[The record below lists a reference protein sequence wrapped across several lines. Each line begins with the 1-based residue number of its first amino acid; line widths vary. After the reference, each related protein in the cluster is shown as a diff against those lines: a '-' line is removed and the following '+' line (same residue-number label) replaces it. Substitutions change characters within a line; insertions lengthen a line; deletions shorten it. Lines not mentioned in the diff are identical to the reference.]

1 MFTEDALRQILPALP
16 PDKRR
21 DYAPLLQSAAAEF
34 GINNPLR
41 AAAFLAQ
48 IAHESMGLTR
58 LVENLNYSAP
68 RLRQVWPRRFPTDA
82 VANAFARQP
91 EKLANSVYA
100 NRNGNGPPE
109 SGDGFRYRGRG
120 FIQLTGR
127 ANYREFGRLLGADLE
142 GNPDLAAE
150 PSVAFRVAAAFF
162 KSRGCNELADQQAI
176 TVMTKR
182 INGGTVGINE
192 RIALFGKAKRVF
204 QAAGATRGATRG
216 AAQSADEGRDVPATL
231 SRGIMPGEEFAAAER
246 GAKKSAKKGT
256 AKKAAKKAAAKKAAA
271 KKAAAKKP
279 SATKG
284 APKKA
289 AKKAVKKA
297 GVKKSTGKAAAK
309 KGGAKKGAA
318 RKGAAKKGGAKK
330 GARARR

>member
-16 PDKRR
+16 PDRRR

-41 AAAFLAQ
+41 AAAFIAQ

-150 PSVAFRVAAAFF
+150 PPVAFRVAAAFF

-176 TVMTKR
+176 TAMTKR
-182 INGGTVGINE
+182 INGGTVGLHE

-216 AAQSADEGRDVPATL
+216 AAQSADEGRDVPPTL

-246 GAKKSAKKGT
+246 GAKKSAT
-256 AKKAAKKAAAKKAAA
+256 KKAARKGAVRKSSAKKGASKKA
-271 KKAAAKKP
+271 
-279 SATKG
+279 TR
-284 APKKA
+284 
-289 AKKAVKKA
+289 KAVKKA
-297 GVKKSTGKAAAK
+297 GARKSTGKAVAKRGAAK
-309 KGGAKKGAA
+309 KGAAKKGAA
-318 RKGAAKKGGAKK
+318 RKGGAKKGGAK